1 VIGVAVVLGLGLWW
15 VLSVEST
22 TPTLVT
28 PRDVTPSAS
37 QQPGEPSNAASA
49 QGESASTS
57 TSSPGDPS
65 ESQAS
70 QQPGEPSSAASAQGE
85 SASTSTSSPGD
96 PSESQASQQPG
107 EPSNAASAQGESA
120 SATTSSPDNDHV
132 APEETPAQEP
142 APSESDSTK
151 DVPADPA
158 TALVLLQ
165 DWHKEVLLILVPRP
179 SRPGGVVNGPVLIR
193 HAEDALRPLRFDD
206 EGYGDGME
214 YLCAFSDAVILLDD
228 IADITS
234 ADAIRHWG
242 SVQATARWFSS
253 TGRNERNVRRRIDYL
268 KRCAAELRRIEATVG
283 AIDDVFR
290 HSARMA
296 MNEIEKR
303 GLQHF
308 VGEDPEVVALYESCL
323 GPIRTLLSQDLDA
336 RWPMTAAMP
345 MLDESLEYLRA
356 RRAKQPDGDN

>member
-1 VIGVAVVLGLGLWW
+1 
-15 VLSVEST
+15 
-22 TPTLVT
+22 
-28 PRDVTPSAS
+28 
-37 QQPGEPSNAASA
+37 
-49 QGESASTS
+49 
-57 TSSPGDPS
+57 
-65 ESQAS
+65 
-70 QQPGEPSSAASAQGE
+70 
-85 SASTSTSSPGD
+85 
-96 PSESQASQQPG
+96 
-107 EPSNAASAQGESA
+107 
-120 SATTSSPDNDHV
+120 
-132 APEETPAQEP
+132 
-142 APSESDSTK
+142 SDSTK

-158 TALVLLQ
+158 TALAQLQ
-165 DWHKEVLLILVPRP
+165 DWHKEVLLILVPRT

-193 HAEDALRPLRFDD
+193 HAEDALRPLWFDD
-206 EGYGDGME
+206 DGYGDGME

-228 IADITS
+228 IADITN